1 MDKCQYVKS
10 TWKEGLRTGHIVD
23 LDTCNGMNNKNVN
36 ETNKKKRKDDI
47 KVRANEKK
55 HLLWMKFA
63 IDLVELHYKENI
75 WCNKKFD
82 RSSLHKAPLAWQK
95 EKAKLHY
102 KE

>member
-47 KVRANEKK
+47 KVRANEK
-55 HLLWMKFA
+55 
-63 IDLVELHYKENI
+63 NI
-75 WCNKKFD
+75 
-82 RSSLHKAPLAWQK
+82 
-95 EKAKLHY
+95 Y
-102 KE
+102 